1 VSEAGI
7 VPAPTNP
14 SIDTGAAYQ
23 FCRDVARREAKNFYW
38 AFRVLPRHKSDAMCA
53 VYAFMR
59 RADDISDDESKPI
72 ETRRKEM
79 SSWLEAWRDSRIP
92 ARHALVSDPVFLA
105 LADTQRRF
113 NIPDSLLE
121 ELVAGTTMDLEPH
134 LEPRTSNLE
143 PLQTYASFEDLYH
156 YCYLVA
162 SVVGLVCIKIF
173 GYTDPRAEQFAEET
187 GIAFQ
192 LTNILRD
199 VKEDVERGRI
209 YLPMDLMDEFGET
222 PAELQQLSHSGARS
236 MTERERGM
244 LATLAIRAE
253 KYYLA
258 ANKLIPLL
266 DRDSRAAMWVLVT
279 IYHRLLSR
287 IADHKMDVFHI
298 RVSLSTAEKLSVF
311 ARGAVMAAW
320 NRVLG

>member
-1 VSEAGI
+1 
-7 VPAPTNP
+7 
-14 SIDTGAAYQ
+14 
-23 FCRDVARREAKNFYW
+23 
-38 AFRVLPRHKSDAMCA
+38 MCA

-59 RADDISDDESKPI
+59 RADDLADDESKSI
-72 ETRRKEM
+72 ETRRAEM
-79 SSWLEAWRDSRIP
+79 SSWLQSWRASRTGAQIT
-92 ARHALVSDPVFLA
+92 DPVFLA

-113 NIPDSLLE
+113 NVPDDLLE
-121 ELVAGTTMDLEPH
+121 QLVAGTTLDIEPTLEPH
-134 LEPRTSNLE
+134 TAEV
-143 PLQTYASFEDLYH
+143 QTYPTFDDLYH

-162 SVVGLVCIKIF
+162 SVVGLVCIRIF
-173 GYTDPRAEQFAEET
+173 GYTDPRAEKFAEET
-187 GIAFQ
+187 GVAFQ

-199 VKEDVERGRI
+199 VKEDVERGRV
-209 YLPMDLMDEFGET
+209 YLPIDLLDEFGENVD
-222 PAELQQLSHSGARS
+222 ELRELATGRT

-287 IADHKMDVFHI
+287 IADHKMEVFRERI
-298 RVSLSTAEKLSVF
+298 GLSTAEKLAVL
-311 ARGAVMAAW
+311 ARGAAMATW
-320 NRVLG
+320 NRVAG

>member
-1 VSEAGI
+1 VSEADGGS
-7 VPAPTNP
+7 VDARTA
-14 SIDTGAAYQ
+14 AAYR
-23 FCRDVARREAKNFYW
+23 FCREIARREAKNFYW
-38 AFRVLPRHKSDAMCA
+38 AFRVLPRPKSDAMCA

-59 RADDISDDESKPI
+59 RADDIADDESKSI
-72 ETRRKEM
+72 ETRRTEM
-79 SSWLEAWRDSRIP
+79 ATFLHYWRSTRQNLSRGASS
-92 ARHALVSDPVFLA
+92 HNPVFLA

-121 ELVAGTTMDLEPH
+121 ELVAGTTMDLELRADAAP
-134 LEPRTSNLE
+134 
-143 PLQTYASFEDLYH
+143 QTYATFEDLYR

-162 SVVGLVCIKIF
+162 SVVGLVCIRIF

-187 GIAFQ
+187 GVAFQ

-199 VKEDVERGRI
+199 VKEDVERGRV
-209 YLPMDLMDEFGET
+209 YLPLDLLDEFGET
-222 PAELQQLSHSGARS
+222 PAELQQLAHSSSNARS
-236 MTERERGM
+236 MTERERAM

-279 IYHRLLSR
+279 IYHRLLNR
-287 IADHKMDVFHI
+287 IADHKMEVFRT

-320 NRVLG
+320 NRLLG